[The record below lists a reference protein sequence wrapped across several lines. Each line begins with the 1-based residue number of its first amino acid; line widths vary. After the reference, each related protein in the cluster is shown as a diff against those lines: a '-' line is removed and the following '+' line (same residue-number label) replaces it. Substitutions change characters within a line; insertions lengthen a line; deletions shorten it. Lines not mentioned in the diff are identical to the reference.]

1 MDKLLS
7 ALKAKQ
13 PGQVLVQEPMSQHTS
28 FHIGGP
34 ADILVIPSSVQGLL
48 QVLELARTWQVPVT
62 VIGNGTNLLVRD
74 KGIRGLVIKLGNA
87 IKEWQ
92 VESSRITFSS
102 GLSLAMAAHVA
113 LDAGLT
119 GMEFAAGIPGS
130 VGGAIYMN
138 AGAYGGEMKN
148 IVTEVT
154 VLDRQGQTRIIPA
167 GEMCFGYRS
176 SAIQGTE
183 NLILAATVQLQ
194 PGDPEKITAKMADL
208 AARRR
213 DKQPLEL
220 PSAGSTFKRPVGNF
234 AGTLIDK
241 AGLKGF
247 SVGDAQVSVKHA
259 GFIVNTGHAS
269 CADVLQLI
277 TAVQEK
283 VFASAGVHL
292 EPEVLI
298 IGEK

>member
-74 KGIRGLVIKLGNA
+74 KGIRGLIIKLGNA

-167 GEMCFGYRS
+167 EEMCFGYRS

-220 PSAGSTFKRPVGNF
+220 PSAGSTFKRPAGNF

-283 VFASAGVHL
+283 VFASAGIHL

>member
-1 MDKLLS
+1 MDNLLS

-194 PGDPEKITAKMADL
+194 PGDPEKIAAKMADL

-220 PSAGSTFKRPVGNF
+220 PSAGSTFKRPAGNF

-283 VFASAGVHL
+283 VFASAGIHL

>member
-1 MDKLLS
+1 
-7 ALKAKQ
+7 
-13 PGQVLVQEPMSQHTS
+13 MSQHTS

-74 KGIRGLVIKLGNA
+74 KGIRGLIIKLGNA

-220 PSAGSTFKRPVGNF
+220 PSAGSTFKRPAGNF

-283 VFASAGVHL
+283 VFASAGIHL

>member
-1 MDKLLS
+1 MDNLLS

-92 VESSRITFSS
+92 VESSRITFNS

-220 PSAGSTFKRPVGNF
+220 PSAGSTFKRPAGNF

>member
-1 MDKLLS
+1 MDNLLS

>member
-1 MDKLLS
+1 MDNLLS

-154 VLDRQGQTRIIPA
+154 VLDRQGQTRSMPA

-220 PSAGSTFKRPVGNF
+220 PSAGSTFKRPAGNF

-259 GFIVNTGHAS
+259 GFIVNNGNAT

-277 TAVQEK
+277 ATVQNR
-283 VFASAGVHL
+283 VFAFAGVHL
-292 EPEVLI
+292 EPEILI

>member
-1 MDKLLS
+1 MDNLLS

-220 PSAGSTFKRPVGNF
+220 PSAGSTFKRPAGNF

-283 VFASAGVHL
+283 VFASAGIHL

>member
-208 AARRR
+208 AALRR

-220 PSAGSTFKRPVGNF
+220 PSAGSTFKRPAGNF

-283 VFASAGVHL
+283 VFASAGIHL

>member
-283 VFASAGVHL
+283 VFASAGIHL

>member
-1 MDKLLS
+1 MDNLLS

-283 VFASAGVHL
+283 VFASAGIHL

>member
-220 PSAGSTFKRPVGNF
+220 PSAGSTFKRPAGNF

-292 EPEVLI
+292 EPAVLI

>member
-74 KGIRGLVIKLGNA
+74 KGIRGLIIKLGNA

-213 DKQPLEL
+213 DKQSLEL
-220 PSAGSTFKRPVGNF
+220 PSAGSTFKRPAGNF

-283 VFASAGVHL
+283 VFASAGIHL

>member
-194 PGDPEKITAKMADL
+194 PGDPEKIAAKMADL

-220 PSAGSTFKRPVGNF
+220 PSAGSTFKRPAGNF

-283 VFASAGVHL
+283 VFASAGIHL

>member
-194 PGDPEKITAKMADL
+194 PGDPEKIAAKMADL

-283 VFASAGVHL
+283 VFASAGIHL

>member
-1 MDKLLS
+1 MDNLLS

-74 KGIRGLVIKLGNA
+74 KGIRGLIIKLGNA

-213 DKQPLEL
+213 DKHPLEL

>member
-1 MDKLLS
+1 MDNLLS

-74 KGIRGLVIKLGNA
+74 KGIRGLIIKLGNA

-220 PSAGSTFKRPVGNF
+220 PSAGSTFKRPAGNF

-283 VFASAGVHL
+283 VFASAGIHL

>member
-220 PSAGSTFKRPVGNF
+220 PSAGSTFKRPAGNF

-269 CADVLQLI
+269 CADVLQLL

-283 VFASAGVHL
+283 VFASAGIHL

>member
-92 VESSRITFSS
+92 VESSRITFNS

-220 PSAGSTFKRPVGNF
+220 PSAGSTFKRPAGNF

-283 VFASAGVHL
+283 VFASAGIHL

>member
-220 PSAGSTFKRPVGNF
+220 PSAGSTFKRPAGNF

>member
-1 MDKLLS
+1 MDNLLS

-176 SAIQGTE
+176 SAIQGTK

-220 PSAGSTFKRPVGNF
+220 PSAGSTFKRPAGNF

-283 VFASAGVHL
+283 VFASAGIHL

>member
-1 MDKLLS
+1 MDNLLS

-74 KGIRGLVIKLGNA
+74 KGIRGLIIKLGNA

-283 VFASAGVHL
+283 VFASAGIHL

>member
-138 AGAYGGEMKN
+138 AGAYGGEMRD
-148 IVTEVT
+148 ILIEVMT
-154 VLDRQGQTRIIPA
+154 VDRQGNTHRYTKE
-167 GEMCFGYRS
+167 EMELSYRYS
-176 SAIQGTE
+176 VFQKKDEVIAQATLLLE
-183 NLILAATVQLQ
+183 KQKPEQILL
-194 PGDPEKITAKMADL
+194 KMQDFNK
-208 AARRR
+208 RRR
-213 DKQPLEL
+213 EKQPLEY
-220 PSAGSTFKRPVGNF
+220 PSAGSTFKRPEGFF
-234 AGTLIDK
+234 AGKLIQDSGL
-241 AGLKGF
+241 AGYR
-247 SVGDAQVSVKHA
+247 VGDAGVSEKHC
-259 GFIVNTGHAS
+259 GFVINYGNATAEEVR
-269 CADVLQLI
+269 QLI
-277 TAVQEK
+277 LDVIRIVQQK
-283 VFASAGVHL
+283 QGVRM
-292 EPEVLI
+292 EPEIRL
-298 IGEK
+298 IGEF

>member
-1 MDKLLS
+1 MDNLLS

-74 KGIRGLVIKLGNA
+74 KGIRGLIIKLGNA

-138 AGAYGGEMKN
+138 AGAYGF
-148 IVTEVT
+148 
-154 VLDRQGQTRIIPA
+154 L
-167 GEMCFGYRS
+167 
-176 SAIQGTE
+176 
-183 NLILAATVQLQ
+183 
-194 PGDPEKITAKMADL
+194 
-208 AARRR
+208 
-213 DKQPLEL
+213 
-220 PSAGSTFKRPVGNF
+220 
-234 AGTLIDK
+234 
-241 AGLKGF
+241 
-247 SVGDAQVSVKHA
+247 
-259 GFIVNTGHAS
+259 
-269 CADVLQLI
+269 
-277 TAVQEK
+277 
-283 VFASAGVHL
+283 
-292 EPEVLI
+292 
-298 IGEK
+298 

>member
-1 MDKLLS
+1 MDNLLS

-220 PSAGSTFKRPVGNF
+220 PSAGSTFKRPAGNF

>member
-1 MDKLLS
+1 MDTLLS

-74 KGIRGLVIKLGNA
+74 KGIRGLIIKLGNA

-283 VFASAGVHL
+283 VFASAGIHL

>member
-220 PSAGSTFKRPVGNF
+220 PSAGSTFKRPAGNF

-283 VFASAGVHL
+283 VFASAGIHL

>member
-167 GEMCFGYRS
+167 EEMCFGYRS

-194 PGDPEKITAKMADL
+194 PGDPEKIAAKMADL

-220 PSAGSTFKRPVGNF
+220 PSAGSTFKRPAGNF

-283 VFASAGVHL
+283 VFASAGIHL

>member
-1 MDKLLS
+1 MDNLLS
-7 ALKAKQ
+7 ALKANQ

-74 KGIRGLVIKLGNA
+74 KGIRGLIIKLGNA

-220 PSAGSTFKRPVGNF
+220 PSAGSTFKRPAGNF

-283 VFASAGVHL
+283 VFASAGIHL

>member
-102 GLSLAMAAHVA
+102 GLSLAMASHVA

-220 PSAGSTFKRPVGNF
+220 PSAGSTFKRPAGNF

-269 CADVLQLI
+269 CADVLQLL

-283 VFASAGVHL
+283 VFASAGIHL

>member
-74 KGIRGLVIKLGNA
+74 KGIRGLIIKLGNA

-220 PSAGSTFKRPVGNF
+220 PSAGSTFKRPAGNF

-283 VFASAGVHL
+283 VFASAGIHL